1 MAALDHIE
9 DTSRRATHDM
19 QTVLQTANI
28 LGQVLATNATVNLDI
43 HKVAQSKT
51 HFLRLF
57 GQFASRAQNKDLRF
71 SYGEIEG
78 LESA

>member
-19 QTVLQTANI
+19 QTMLQTANI

-43 HKVAQSKT
+43 HKVA
-51 HFLRLF
+51 
-57 GQFASRAQNKDLRF
+57 
-71 SYGEIEG
+71 
-78 LESA
+78 